1 MEKAKALD
9 YFKTKRYNKEKGSD
23 VMKRF
28 LSEDICVTRVRLACS
43 VGAAE
48 GAPIH
53 KDRPAYGVVYYTHG
67 ADRYLFSTGE
77 VLDVGAGDV
86 LFLPRGASY
95 AVEEISPSLCY
106 AINFD
111 ISEQTTHAPFS
122 LSVKNGTDVGGAFAT
137 AERAW
142 RHKDAGYQA
151 ACRAQLYHI
160 LSQLQAEHQAAYL
173 GKEKHA
179 LIAPAV
185 ERIHADYTGDGVS
198 VAALAALCGIT
209 PEYFRAIFRGIY
221 HTSPLKYINDLRL
234 MRAAELIA
242 SGEYSVSEAA
252 RRSGFADPAHFSR
265 AFKTRFGVPPVAYKK

>member
-1 MEKAKALD
+1 
-9 YFKTKRYNKEKGSD
+9 
-23 VMKRF
+23 MKRF
-28 LSEDICVTRVRLACS
+28 LSEDICVTKIRLACS
-43 VGAAE
+43 VGAGE

-53 KDRPAYGVVYYTHG
+53 KNRPAYGVVYYTKG
-67 ADRYLFSTGE
+67 EERYLFSTGE
-77 VLDVGAGDV
+77 ALLVRAGDV
-86 LFLPRGASY
+86 LLLPCGASY
-95 AVEEISPSLCY
+95 TVEELTPAFCY

-111 ISEQTTHAPFS
+111 ISEQGAYVPFAC
-122 LSVKNGTDVGGAFAT
+122 SVKNGAELAGAFSA

-142 RHKDAGYQA
+142 RHKSVGCVA
-151 ACRAQLYHI
+151 ACKAQLYHV
-160 LSQLQAEHQAAYL
+160 LSHLQAEAQASYL

-198 VAALAALCGIT
+198 IATLAALCGIT

-234 MRAAELIA
+234 SRAAELIA
-242 SGEYSVSEAA
+242 SGEYSVTDAA

-265 AFKTRFGVPPVAYKK
+265 AFKTRFGVPPVGYRK

>member
-1 MEKAKALD
+1 
-9 YFKTKRYNKEKGSD
+9 
-23 VMKRF
+23 MKRF
-28 LSEDICVTRVRLACS
+28 LSEDICVTKIRLACS
-43 VGAAE
+43 VGADA

-77 VLDVGAGDV
+77 VLDVGAGEV

-95 AVEEISPSLCY
+95 TVEEISPSFCY

-111 ISEQTTHAPFS
+111 ISEQAAHTPFA
-122 LSVKNGTDVGGAFAT
+122 LFVKNGTELAGAFSA

-142 RHKDAGYQA
+142 RHKDAGYEA

-173 GKEKHA
+173 GKQKHA

-198 VAALAALCGIT
+198 IASLAALCGIT
-209 PEYFRAIFRGIY
+209 PEYFRAIFRAIY
-221 HTSPLKYINDLRL
+221 QTSPLKYINDLRL
-234 MRAAELIA
+234 SRAAELIA
-242 SGEYSVSEAA
+242 SGEYSVTEAA
-252 RRSGFADPAHFSR
+252 RLSGFSDPAHFSR
-265 AFKTRFGVPPVAYKK
+265 AFKKRYGVPPVGYKK

>member
-1 MEKAKALD
+1 
-9 YFKTKRYNKEKGSD
+9 
-23 VMKRF
+23 MKRF
-28 LSEDICVTRVRLACS
+28 LHEDICVTRICLACS
-43 VGAAE
+43 VGAGE

-67 ADRYLFSTGE
+67 VERYLFSTGE
-77 VLDVGAGDV
+77 ELVVHAGEV

-95 AVEEISPSLCY
+95 TVEEISPAFCY

-111 ISEQTTHAPFS
+111 VSEQGAYAPFVF
-122 LSVKNGTDVGGAFAT
+122 LVKNGTELVTAFSA

-142 RHKDAGYQA
+142 RHKSAGYTA
-151 ACRAQLYHI
+151 ACKAQLYHI
-160 LSQLQAEHQAAYL
+160 FAHLQAEHQAAYL
-173 GKEKHA
+173 GKEKRA

-198 VAALAALCGIT
+198 IAALAALCGIT

-234 MRAAELIA
+234 ARAAELIA
-242 SGEYSVSEAA
+242 SGEYTVTDAA
-252 RRSGFADPAHFSR
+252 RLSGFCDPAHFSR
-265 AFKTRFGVPPVAYKK
+265 AFKKHFGVPPVAYRK

>member
-1 MEKAKALD
+1 
-9 YFKTKRYNKEKGSD
+9 
-23 VMKRF
+23 MKRF
-28 LSEDICVTRVRLACS
+28 LREDICVTRIRLACA
-43 VGAAE
+43 VPAGA

-53 KDRPAYGVVYYTHG
+53 KNRPAYGAVYYTQG
-67 ADRYLFSTGE
+67 ADRYEFSTGE
-77 VLDVGAGDV
+77 ALEVHAGE
-86 LFLPRGASY
+86 LLLLPKGSDYTVQAL
-95 AVEEISPSLCY
+95 SPSFCY

-111 ISEQTTHAPFS
+111 ISEQATHAPFS

-142 RHKDAGYQA
+142 QHKDAGYQA

-221 HTSPLKYINDLRL
+221 QTSPLKYINDLRL

-265 AFKTRFGVPPVAYKK
+265 AFKARFGVPPVAYKK